1 MDAEYYHYLT
11 IQNRFNTIV
20 SCLNSLFGIIL
31 CLLSYISMDY
41 ESINRVFGTAFAPTG
56 FISQFA
62 FACNTEKPN
71 YWDMEDPNNPGF
83 PRMRAETNFTCQ
95 VVYVY
100 IYSTFQLIV
109 LSTIPYRYNRFAK
122 TEEQQKL
129 DKQRAL
135 KDVEFLQ
142 FKLEQ
147 RRKSETETEYQTRL
161 RSKSEHKYS
170 KKLTIQDSSFG

>member
-20 SCLNSLFGIIL
+20 SCLNSLFGIII

-41 ESINRVFGTAFAPTG
+41 ESINRVFGTAFAPTE

-71 YWDMEDPNNPGF
+71 YWDMEDSANPGF
-83 PRMRAETNFTCQ
+83 PRMRAETNFSCQ
-95 VVYVY
+95 VIYVY

-109 LSTIPYRYNRFAK
+109 LSTIPYHYNRFAK
-122 TEEQQKL
+122 TEE
-129 DKQRAL
+129 
-135 KDVEFLQ
+135 
-142 FKLEQ
+142 
-147 RRKSETETEYQTRL
+147 
-161 RSKSEHKYS
+161 
-170 KKLTIQDSSFG
+170 